1 MRLCQGLPRDA
12 SRARLQ
18 SVSAGLLEDDLNNV
32 LQFLG
37 IVELYVGQLVDD
49 LGQVVWTDLVQQAA
63 SLIVAI
69 FKTGIMPVGW

>member
-1 MRLCQGLPRDA
+1 M
-12 SRARLQ
+12 Q

-69 FKTGIMPVGW
+69 FKKTGIMPVGW